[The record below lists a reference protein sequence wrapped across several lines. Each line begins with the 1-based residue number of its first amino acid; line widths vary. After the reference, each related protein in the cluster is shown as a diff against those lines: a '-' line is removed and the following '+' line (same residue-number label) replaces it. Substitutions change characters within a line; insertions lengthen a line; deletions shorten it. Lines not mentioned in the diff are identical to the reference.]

1 MMSVWWLVCVAQVA
15 AEPAAA
21 PDAGAAGVAAVAPV
35 DGGAAPAEAAP
46 ESAGALK
53 DDTPWDTSDAGVD
66 ATLASQEAPADDP
79 APGASHGRKDPHPA
93 FVKGELSVYL
103 GSDRLIVKNTRIG
116 LSLGVDRFDQSF
128 FIHAEPLLDL
138 RFLDGKLGFGF
149 GVPLRFEVFSYAFDF
164 EKRELVGF
172 GNAGK
177 VRAKDWDSVHDF
189 GRILKYV
196 VFGKK
201 EDNLYISAG
210 QRYSVTIGHGGVMRR
225 YAPNIDIDYPRAS
238 LEVDMYNDNV
248 GFELSVNDV
257 LEWNQLALIAFL
269 KPFSFI
275 KPDNLILK
283 TLSVGVTGALDWKA
297 PWALSLIDASVR
309 ELDSDGRLRA
319 TNRPVGLV
327 GIDVEA
333 KVVKTEQV
341 DIKPYVDVSGLVT
354 GDLGVTLGVLGRFN
368 VGTKTVN
375 AFRVVLEGRYLG
387 SRYQPSYFDTFYE
400 IDRFAYLAGGQRSIS
415 QPLVPKQRVL
425 LETGLGSRGG
435 YYVEASW
442 GIPEAVGLTF
452 ALEGVTNAKRTNFV
466 AHLEVPVLS
475 FVQVFGSYYLRGIE
489 SFTELG
495 YSADTGQVGV
505 FGDKAVA
512 FAGARVKV
520 LPFLFLNGRLYKTF
534 RMNPDIRS
542 YDNQFGFWVDLEL
555 GYEFPL
561 KKKDGKDTKEKAD
574 EKPAAQQTGL
584 TPATDP
590 GFSAR
595 GG

>member
-1 MMSVWWLVCVAQVA
+1 MASVWWLVCVAQLASEPVGAADGGAEAVDAGVPAVA
-15 AEPAAA
+15 ASASAEDGGAGLKDDAPWDAA
-21 PDAGAAGVAAVAPV
+21 DAGAVSE
-35 DGGAAPAEAAP
+35 AESTGSEA
-46 ESAGALK
+46 
-53 DDTPWDTSDAGVD
+53 SDAD
-66 ATLASQEAPADDP
+66 SQ
-79 APGASHGRKDPHPA
+79 GRKDPHPA
-93 FVKGELSVYL
+93 FVKGELSMYL
-103 GSDRLIVKNTRIG
+103 GSDRVVVKNTRIG
-116 LSLGVDRFDQSF
+116 VSLGIDRFDQAF
-128 FIHAEPLLDL
+128 YAHVEPLLDL
-138 RFLDGKLGFGF
+138 RFLEGKLGFGF
-149 GVPLRFEVFSYAFDF
+149 GVPLRLEIFSYAFNPDTLQ
-164 EKRELVGF
+164 LVGF
-172 GNAGK
+172 NNAGR

-210 QRYSVTIGHGGVMRR
+210 QRYSVTIGHGSVMRR

-257 LEWNQLALIAFL
+257 LEWNQLGLIAFL

-283 TLSVGVTGALDWKA
+283 TLSVGLTGVLDWKA
-297 PWALSLIDASVR
+297 PWALTLSGSSVR
-309 ELDSDGRLRA
+309 ELDSEGRLRA
-319 TNRPVGLV
+319 GTRPVGLA

-333 KVVKTEQV
+333 KVVKTEHV
-341 DIKPYVDVSGLVT
+341 DVKPYVDLSGLIT
-354 GDLGVTLGVLGRFN
+354 GDVGLTLGVLGRFN
-368 VGTKTVN
+368 VGTKTIH
-375 AFRVVLEGRYLG
+375 AFRVVVEGRYLG
-387 SRYQPSYFDTFYE
+387 NRYQPSYFDTFYE
-400 IDRFAYLAGGQRSIS
+400 IDRFAYLSGGQRSIS
-415 QPLVPKQRVL
+415 QPLVPKQRYL
-425 LETGLGSRGG
+425 LETGLGSRAG

-442 GIPEAVGLTF
+442 GIPEAVGLTL
-452 ALEGVTNAKRTNFV
+452 ALEGVTNAKPTNFV

-495 YSADTGQVGV
+495 YSSDTGQVGL

-520 LPFLFLNGRLYKTF
+520 LPFLFINGRLYKTF

-555 GYEFPL
+555 GYEFQP
-561 KKKDGKDTKEKAD
+561 KKKDAKGSKDSKGEEPKPED
-574 EKPAAQQTGL
+574 KPASQTGL
-584 TPATDP
+584 TPATDV
-590 GFSAR
+590 GFLSR
-595 GG
+595 G